1 MFKYYAT
8 NVFCFILISKKKK
21 KKELLSFHRRR
32 DLNWMLTWLYA
43 KGWFWAVALH
53 LLWSLVD
60 HIAGEISL
68 IGLIYLGWKPES
80 LGKILT
86 VEKVAQ
92 NYLNGVALDFIR
104 WNEIQM

>member
-1 MFKYYAT
+1 M
-8 NVFCFILISKKKK
+8 
-21 KKELLSFHRRR
+21 
-32 DLNWMLTWLYA
+32 
-43 KGWFWAVALH
+43 
-53 LLWSLVD
+53 D